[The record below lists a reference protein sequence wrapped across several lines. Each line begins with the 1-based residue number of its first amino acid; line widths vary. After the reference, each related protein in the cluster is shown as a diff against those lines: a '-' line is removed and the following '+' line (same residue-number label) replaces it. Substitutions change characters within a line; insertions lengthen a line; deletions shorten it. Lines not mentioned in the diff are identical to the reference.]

1 MRILLQEV
9 QEASVTIEGE
19 MVSSIG
25 RGYLIFVGF
34 KEGDDIDIIKK
45 MCDKLLKLRIF
56 PDENGKTNL
65 SLSDVGGNILSVSQF
80 TLYAN
85 LKEGNRPSFKTSLP
99 YNEAKPL
106 FALWNNV
113 LRERLPT
120 LQEGVFGADMKVRLL
135 NDGPFTLM
143 LDGEELFSK

>member
-143 LDGEELFSK
+143 LDSEELFSK